1 MLNNAALIAR
11 RKRSII
17 RSIVTSGLIAITN
30 IAIGGLVSLGPVTR
44 AHAGKGFARPAGEA
58 ASSGTTLTYIVGS
71 SVKLQQIN
79 GDCDWVA
86 WDATSNQTTPT
97 CNRTVSQTATRAD
110 VLGDDVASSFE
121 HNGELIMMF
130 GDTIGTDQYYP
141 TWIGFQNTFKWAAHD
156 PIARSTTQHAEDGL
170 LLDFFMDGNHG
181 LEVQPPAQPDGT
193 AVNMGVDNVPEAGIS
208 LDGQIYISCKTGTVD
223 MGGNIDNS
231 HAYSVLVKFDETSQ
245 TFTSG
250 RTISKLPGGRFVHT
264 ALYEAPPGILGSTP
278 PVQLEPVVVIFGL
291 SEYRASNVYLSVIPK
306 SEFESGL
313 DPGGNSAT
321 RYFTGLTQG
330 QPAWSANEADAV
342 PVVNDLDPANPTIG
356 NISVFYSQQL
366 GLWLMTFDGGRGSS
380 STNGVYFTYAQ
391 QPWGPWSTPQLIF
404 NDCRD
409 KGFGNFVY
417 YFYKTDAANNCPGAM
432 PPGANPAPNHSGPS
446 GPTIGDQT
454 KNDPATT
461 RGGAYAPLMIERFT
475 AITGSRLKI
484 YYTLST
490 WNPYAVVLMESDFNV
505 TLPPDF
511 SLGFAQSLITASA
524 PAKVPVTLNVN
535 RTGGFM
541 GNVTITPV
549 SVVPRGLKLA
559 GFPASTTGASL
570 DFKIK
575 LKGTVPSGKYPI
587 VFAGKDDSGRERD
600 ATLTLQVE

>member
-1 MLNNAALIAR
+1 MLNKFGVIAR
-11 RKRSII
+11 RRRSII
-17 RSIVTSGLIAITN
+17 RSIVTSGLIVITN
-30 IAIGGLVSLGPVTR
+30 IAIGGLLSLGPATR
-44 AHAGKGFARPAGEA
+44 AHAGKMFARQVDQQDT
-58 ASSGTTLTYIVGS
+58 SDTTLTYIPGS
-71 SVKLQQIN
+71 SVKVQQIN

-86 WDATSNQTTPT
+86 WDATKNQPMPT
-97 CNRTVSQTATRAD
+97 CNRTVSQTATKAD
-110 VLGDDVASSFE
+110 ILGDDVASSFE

-141 TWIGFQNTFKWAAHD
+141 TWVSFQNTFKWNAHD

-170 LLDFFMDGNHG
+170 LLDFFLDGSHG

-193 AVNMGVDNVPEAGIS
+193 PVNMAVDNVPDSGIS

-231 HAYSVLVKFDETSQ
+231 HAYSVLVKFDEASQ

-250 RTISKLPGGRFVHT
+250 RTISKLPGGHFVQT
-264 ALYEAPPGILGSTP
+264 GFYEAPTGVLGNP
-278 PVQLEPVVVIFGL
+278 APVQPEPVVTIFGL
-291 SEYRASNVYLSVIPK
+291 ADYRKSNIYLSVIPK

-313 DPGGNSAT
+313 DASGNSAT
-321 RYFTGLTQG
+321 RYFTGLIQG
-330 QPAWSANEADAV
+330 KPGWSANEADSV
-342 PVVNDLDPANPTIG
+342 PVVDDIDPANPTIG
-356 NISVFYSQQL
+356 NFSVFYSQQL

-380 STNGVYFTYAQ
+380 STNGVYFTYAR

-417 YFYKTDAANNCPGAM
+417 YYYKTDAGNNCPGAM
-432 PPGANPAPNHSGPS
+432 PAGANPAPNHSGPS

-475 AITGSRLKI
+475 TITGSKLKI

-490 WNPYAVVLMESDFNV
+490 WNPYAVVLMESDFNI

-511 SLGFAQSLITASA
+511 SLGFTQSLITASA
-524 PAKVPVTLNVN
+524 PSKVPVTLNVN
-535 RTGGFM
+535 RTGGFT

-549 SVVPRGLKLA
+549 SVVPRGLKLP
-559 GFPASTTGASL
+559 GFPASTTGNSL

-575 LKGTVPSGKYPI
+575 LKGNAPSGKYPI

-600 ATLTLQVE
+600 STLTLQVQ

>member
-1 MLNNAALIAR
+1 MLNKSGLFAFEG
-11 RKRSII
+11 RSII
-17 RSIVTSGLIAITN
+17 RSIFTSGLIAITVLALGGPLSLDLL
-30 IAIGGLVSLGPVTR
+30 IA
-44 AHAGKGFARPAGEA
+44 AHAWTGFARQSDQA
-58 ASSGTTLTYIVGS
+58 ADSGTTLTYVAGS

-79 GDCDWVA
+79 GDCDWVT
-86 WDATSNQTTPT
+86 WDATNNQLMPT
-97 CNRTVSQTATRAD
+97 CNRTVSQTATKAD
-110 VLGDDVASSFE
+110 ILGDDVASSFE

-130 GDTIGTDQYYP
+130 GDTIGTDNYYP
-141 TWIGFQNTFKWAAHD
+141 AWVNFQNPFKWNAHD

-170 LLDFFMDGNHG
+170 LLDFFMDGSHG
-181 LEVQPPAQPDGT
+181 LEVQPNAQPDGT
-193 AVNMGVDNVPEAGIS
+193 AVNMAVDNVPEAGIS

-245 TFTSG
+245 AFTSG

-264 ALYEAPPGILGSTP
+264 GFYEAPAGILGTPP
-278 PVQLEPVVVIFGL
+278 PVQPEPVVTIFGL

-321 RYFTGLTQG
+321 RYFTGLAQG
-330 QPAWSANEADAV
+330 KPGWSANEADSV
-342 PVVNDLDPANPTIG
+342 PVVNDIDPANPTIG
-356 NISVFYSQQL
+356 NFSVLYSQQL

-380 STNGVYFTYAQ
+380 STTGVYFTYAQ

-409 KGFGNFVY
+409 KGFGNFIY
-417 YFYKTDAANNCPGAM
+417 YYYKTDTGNNCPSAM
-432 PPGANPAPNHSGPS
+432 PAGANPAPNHAGPS

-475 AITGSRLKI
+475 TITGSKLKI

-490 WNPYAVVLMESDFNV
+490 WNPYAVVLMESDFNI
-505 TLPPDF
+505 TQPPDF
-511 SLGFAQSLITASA
+511 SLGFNQSAVTVSA
-524 PAKVPVTLNVN
+524 PGKVAVTLNIN
-535 RTGGFM
+535 RTGGFN
-541 GNVTITPV
+541 GNVAVAPISAVLPGIRFPG
-549 SVVPRGLKLA
+549 VPS
-559 GFPASTTGASL
+559 STTGNSVP
-570 DFKIK
+570 FKIK
-575 LKGTVPSGKYPI
+575 VKGNVPHGTYPI
-587 VFAGKDDSGRERD
+587 NFAGKDDTGRERD
-600 ATLTLQVE
+600 ATLTLQVQ